1 MPNIYYIN
9 ISRKTIIFLHTD
21 EIGSQ
26 VFRPLQAQYPQF
38 TVGQDQSSKRAEII
52 KSKLYGN
59 KCGN

>member
-1 MPNIYYIN
+1 M
-9 ISRKTIIFLHTD
+9 TIIFLHTD

-38 TVGQDQSSKRAEII
+38 TVGQDQSSKRTEII